1 MNKDEG
7 AVVAALAT
15 FAVVILFG
23 TAAFSW
29 LEGWDLLDSLYFT
42 VYTVTTVGYGDLAP
56 SPENRL
62 FTSVFILVCATLAIA
77 CIAVI
82 GNWIVS
88 VIQKRGARRRAGE
101 SSDRARR
108 AMRILGGEG
117 DDSELEKAERTL
129 AERMRRI

>member
-7 AVVAALAT
+7 AVAGAIAAFVAVLA
-15 FAVVILFG
+15 VG
-23 TAAFSW
+23 TAAFSL
-29 LEGWDLLDSLYFT
+29 LEGWSLLDSLYFT

-62 FTSVFILVCATLAIA
+62 FASVFILVCGTLALA

-88 VIQKRGARRRAGE
+88 ALQKRSAATRAGE

-108 AMRILGGEG
+108 AMEMLGGEG
-117 DDSELEKAERTL
+117 VCSEIDEIEQSVR
-129 AERMRRI
+129 RRIRRI